1 MPQLDANLKHAGRN
15 PKKTIQEEIH
25 KEILHA
31 GRNLKR
37 NPKKK

>member
-15 PKKTIQEEIH
+15 PKKNIQEEIH